1 MITFVCFMVRM
12 TRADAAKKIDELIH
26 HLVEELLEPK
36 KNNLESRPES

>member
-1 MITFVCFMVRM
+1 M

-36 KNNLESRPES
+36 KNNLESRPESWI